1 MYKVCQT
8 KENGGGDIMGFAN
21 PFKKVSPDELKTKL
35 SMSEQRLTARE
46 KELNKKRQQART
58 QAKDALSDGNDR
70 DFRVASRRFSMIEG
84 QVNTIGS
91 MVEMA
96 QSMTDVIEM
105 ESGLK
110 EVVEI
115 GENLGK
121 WQKQLGFDSTKLEGA
136 ITNIRTSMEKVN
148 TATNLMTSSMDA
160 AMNGGT
166 ELSDMQDSLRSELLA
181 ELSTDISSKDELS
194 KKIDEEMAESE

>member
-1 MYKVCQT
+1 
-8 KENGGGDIMGFAN
+8 MGFAN

-70 DFRVASRRFSMIEG
+70 DFRVASRRYSMIEG

-121 WQKQLGFDSTKLEGA
+121 WQKQLGFDTTKLEGA

>member
-1 MYKVCQT
+1 
-8 KENGGGDIMGFAN
+8 MGINN

-35 SMSEQRLTARE
+35 AISEQRLSARE
-46 KELNKKRQQART
+46 KELIKKKNKAREE
-58 QAKDALSDGNDR
+58 AKNALSEGNDR
-70 DFRVASRRFSMIEG
+70 EFRVASRRYSLVDG

-105 ESGLK
+105 QTGLK

-115 GENLGK
+115 GQDLGK
-121 WQKQLGFDSTKLEGA
+121 WQKQLGFDTNKMESA

-148 TATNLMTSSMDA
+148 TATSMMTSSMDV
-160 AMNGGT
+160 AMSGNT
-166 ELSDMQDSLRSELLA
+166 ELSEMQDALRSELLA
-181 ELSTDISSKDELS
+181 EISGEKVSEDKLS
-194 KKIDEEMAESE
+194 KKIESELSESK

>member
-1 MYKVCQT
+1 V
-8 KENGGGDIMGFAN
+8 EINN

-35 SMSEQRLTARE
+35 AISEQRLSARE
-46 KELNKKRQQART
+46 KELIKKKNKAREE
-58 QAKDALSDGNDR
+58 AKNALSEGNDR
-70 DFRVASRRFSMIEG
+70 EFRVASRRYSLVDG

-105 ESGLK
+105 QTGLK

-115 GENLGK
+115 GQDLGK
-121 WQKQLGFDSTKLEGA
+121 WQKQLGFDTNKMESA

-148 TATNLMTSSMDA
+148 TATSMMTSSMDV
-160 AMNGGT
+160 AMSGNT
-166 ELSDMQDSLRSELLA
+166 ELSEMQDSLRSELLA
-181 ELSTDISSKDELS
+181 ELSGEKASGDKLS
-194 KKIDEEMAESE
+194 KKIESELSESK

>member
-1 MYKVCQT
+1 M
-8 KENGGGDIMGFAN
+8 ELNN

-35 SMSEQRLTARE
+35 SISEQRLSARE
-46 KELNKKRQQART
+46 KELTKKKNKAREE
-58 QAKDALSDGNDR
+58 AKKALAEGNDR
-70 DFRVASRRFSMIEG
+70 EFRVASRRYSLVDG

-105 ESGLK
+105 QTGLK

-115 GENLGK
+115 GQDLGK
-121 WQKQLGFDSTKLEGA
+121 WQKQLGFDTNKLESA

-148 TATNLMTSSMDA
+148 TATSMMTSSMDA
-160 AMNGGT
+160 AMSGNN
-166 ELSDMQDSLRSELLA
+166 ELSEMQDSLRSELLA
-181 ELSTDISSKDELS
+181 ELSSTKMSDDNLA
-194 KKIDEEMAESE
+194 KKIEAEISESK

>member
-70 DFRVASRRFSMIEG
+70 DFRVASRRYSMIEG

-121 WQKQLGFDSTKLEGA
+121 WQKQLGFDTTKLEGA